1 MVLGS
6 VGSDWFG
13 WLCIWWFAMFGF
25 CCCMC
30 VLGLTWFGFGEL
42 LDTLVLCELS
52 WHSLVCL
59 GWCLDGVCVFAG
71 WGWFRAC
78 FSSYLSLR
86 LVTIC
91 LVWCLLGDFAA
102 IDCGFVVAGCAFVVC
117 FVGWFCSGVGGVC
130 G

>member
-1 MVLGS
+1 ME
-6 VGSDWFG
+6 
-13 WLCIWWFAMFGF
+13 
-25 CCCMC
+25 
-30 VLGLTWFGFGEL
+30 FGEL

-71 WGWFRAC
+71 LGWFRAC

-91 LVWCLLGDFAA
+91 LVWCLLVILLRLIVDLWSLGVLLWFVLLV
-102 IDCGFVVAGCAFVVC
+102 GFVVG
-117 FVGWFCSGVGGVC
+117 
-130 G
+130 